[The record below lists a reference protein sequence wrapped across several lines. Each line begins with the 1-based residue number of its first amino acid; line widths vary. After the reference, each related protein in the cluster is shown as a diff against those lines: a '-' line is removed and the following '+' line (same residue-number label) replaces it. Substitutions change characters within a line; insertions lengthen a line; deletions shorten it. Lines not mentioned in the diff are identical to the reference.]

1 MPSARTVASVWGET
15 TGLKAKNGSDA
26 TLARLYAVV
35 ATLSAAAG
43 KEQNFKKAPPP
54 TVGDPTEPEFRLMQ
68 TTIDAIE
75 QGSWSSAVA
84 LPTRA
89 ALWEVDQVG
98 APRLDGQ
105 IPPHAWFLENGVS
118 RTGDYFTERGSSRN
132 YYALFES
139 RVPLQDGETRWNS
152 RLTGTGLSFVRRRWY
167 HNVNWWIGLF
177 GGTLFFLSAF
187 NLLWTATTYNEVYR
201 RLTSAESSSSIQAT
215 TGQAPELQLMLDP
228 PLCRTETTEA
238 AGAFCITRDESLY
251 TDNGQ
256 LKTGADFSSSL
267 PKFYAKARVIG
278 SGCVANLVRLFTSD
292 RASIEKKEVPANR
305 TESDSQIEAFCVAVV
320 GNAVRFLGGADS
332 RSNWQTRIGSWILG
346 WQLPQSGESVSLVW
360 PILLMIAGVVLVL
373 IALGRGVTG
382 TPLGALISPQNR
394 YSLALAQVTFWT
406 VLVLTS
412 VGAIAIFNGG
422 IISGLLRF
430 FASSSDAAA
439 AKSGFFPSIPQGI
452 WLALGI
458 SFGSTVA
465 SKLIN
470 VLKGEGSVEQ
480 VPDATDQTAGIKFFR
495 PLAPADPARLP
506 TIADWFL
513 GEDAANKDRIDIT
526 RIQMVIVTAALL
538 VTYGDAILSSVAA
551 ISMPEILQTIG
562 TFGVLVST
570 LPPVGTTMA
579 SMLAL
584 SHATYIA
591 GKSAPR
597 ADGQS

>member
-1 MPSARTVASVWGET
+1 MPGARTVASVWGET
-15 TGLKAKNGSDA
+15 AGLKAKNGSDA

-43 KEQNFKKAPPP
+43 KQKFKKAPPP
-54 TVGDPTEPEFRLMQ
+54 TVGDPIEPEFRLMQ

-75 QGSWSSAVA
+75 QGSWSSAIA

-105 IPPHAWFLENGVS
+105 MAPDAWFLKSGVL
-118 RTGDYFTERGSSRN
+118 RTGDYFVERGSSRT

-139 RVPLQDGETRWNS
+139 RLPLQDGEMRWSS

-167 HNVNWWIGLF
+167 QNVNWWIGLF
-177 GGTLFFLSAF
+177 GGAVFFLASF

-201 RLTSAESSSSIQAT
+201 RLTSAESSPSTET
-215 TGQAPELQLMLDP
+215 TGQAPELQLMLSP
-228 PLCRTETTEA
+228 PLCRTETTGA
-238 AGAFCITRDESLY
+238 ARAFCLTRDETLY
-251 TDNGQ
+251 TENGQ

-267 PKFYAKARVIG
+267 PKFYSKASLIS

-292 RASIEKKEVPANR
+292 RASIEQKEVPAKR
-305 TESDSQIEAFCVAVV
+305 TESDSQIEAFCLAVV
-320 GNAVRFLGGADS
+320 GHAIRFLGGADS
-332 RSNWQTRIGSWILG
+332 RSHWQTQIGSWVLG
-346 WQLPQSGESVSLVW
+346 WQLPQSGEPVSLIW

-412 VGAIAIFNGG
+412 VSTIAIFNGG
-422 IISGLLRF
+422 IVSGLLRF
-430 FASSSDAAA
+430 FATSGDAAA
-439 AKSGFFPSIPQGI
+439 ARSGYFPNIPQGI

-480 VPDATDQTAGIKFFR
+480 LPDVTDQTAGIKFFR
-495 PLAPADPARLP
+495 PLAPADAARAP

-551 ISMPEILQTIG
+551 ISTPEILQTIG
-562 TFGVLVST
+562 TFGVLVPT

-591 GKSAPR
+591 GKSAPHR
-597 ADGQS
+597 DGQS